1 MSRLKAWADSP
12 FDLFAYRNVVANLKA
27 GIKPSIEEIEDL

>member
-27 GIKPSIEEIEDL
+27 GIRPSNEATEEL